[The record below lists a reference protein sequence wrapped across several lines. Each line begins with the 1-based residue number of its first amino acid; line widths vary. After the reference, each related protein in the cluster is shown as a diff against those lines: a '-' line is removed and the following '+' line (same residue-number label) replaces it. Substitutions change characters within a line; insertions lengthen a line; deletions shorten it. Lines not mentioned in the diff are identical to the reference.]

1 MESGDFAVFFAGSAP
16 KSTAD
21 AHYSFLQNKN
31 FYYLTGCKQEHFI
44 LALHKNDTSVE
55 TTLYIEKPD
64 YDIEKW
70 IGRKLT
76 REQAKDISGIDN
88 IQFLSAFESNMT
100 RFIYDNKIKRMIL
113 DLEKLDWNA
122 HDADSDRFARD
133 VLKRYPFIQILTAH
147 PILSQLRMIKDSFE
161 IEQIEKAVEMT
172 KDGLNAILKILKPDV
187 FEYQLDATF
196 SHNIRMAGAD
206 GNSFPTIAASGEDGV
221 ILHYVENAKPM
232 KDGDLVLLDLGAQYQ
247 QYAADISRTY
257 PVGGRFSE
265 RQKTLYN
272 SVLKAQNAV
281 IDAIKPGF
289 LFEDLNKVCQESLF
303 NSLKEIGLIEKKE
316 ELSKYYYHGV
326 SHHLGLDVHDLGNRT
341 GALEPGMVLTV
352 EPGLYVAEENI
363 GIRIEEDVLVTEEGN
378 RVLSIG
384 IPKTVEEIEAVMSG
398 K

>member
-44 LALHKNDTSVE
+44 LTLHKNDTSVE

-88 IQFLSAFESNMT
+88 IHFLSAFESNMT
-100 RFIYDNKIKRMIL
+100 RFIYDNKIKRILL

-133 VLKRYPFIQILTAH
+133 ILKRYPFIQILTAH

-172 KDGLNAILKILKPDV
+172 KDGLDAILKILKPDV

-196 SHNIRMAGAD
+196 SHSIRMAGAD
-206 GNSFPTIAASGEDGV
+206 GISFPTIAASGEDGV